1 MSDTHVQNVTQMG
14 ARQWWMWVYVQT
26 QCGQMWVWQCGQI
39 WVAVIKRGAGMPADD
54 RCWARD
60 PARAWAQY
68 IRYLIYQIFNLSA
81 AERCFEDSTEE
92 PLVPA
97 AAAGC
102 CNFWSN
108 YIQSRIVIG
117 SYNEMVGAWHNVIQ
131 NWVFSREEQWKRL
144 KPILSTSS
152 TFTESSRGI
161 LGQSM
166 AVITLKSMDREL
178 EQNVLEIALDHSNLT
193 PIEHCCLGRFPTG
206 SRTWEVVSSLHSLE
220 ENAEIQT
227 NWCLHKT
234 GP

>member
-131 NWVFSREEQWKRL
+131 NWVFSRKEQWKRL

-193 PIEHCCLGRFPTG
+193 PIEQCCLGRFPTG

>member
-1 MSDTHVQNVTQMG
+1 M
-14 ARQWWMWVYVQT
+14 Y
-26 QCGQMWVWQCGQI
+26 
-39 WVAVIKRGAGMPADD
+39 
-54 RCWARD
+54 
-60 PARAWAQY
+60 
-68 IRYLIYQIFNLSA
+68 
-81 AERCFEDSTEE
+81 FEDSTEE

-193 PIEHCCLGRFPTG
+193 PIEQCCLGRFPTG